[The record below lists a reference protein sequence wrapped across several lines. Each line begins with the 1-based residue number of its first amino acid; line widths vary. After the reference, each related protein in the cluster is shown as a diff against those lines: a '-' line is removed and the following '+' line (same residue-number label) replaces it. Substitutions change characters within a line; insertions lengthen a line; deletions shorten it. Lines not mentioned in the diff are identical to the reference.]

1 MIPGWH
7 SDFWT
12 PSVFKNLL
20 RKPPLCPA
28 EVRDRKE
35 NLAFGYFLG
44 AQLFLFVL
52 RSAARK
58 RSELLEVPA
67 RLERTSFGSENCRIS
82 YVRVVVNRRWCDL
95 RPGEATNGDI
105 KRDLFPGDL
114 RNLVTRK

>member
-44 AQLFLFVL
+44 AQLFTLQVVGDPKN
-52 RSAARK
+52 SAPWIAPN
-58 RSELLEVPA
+58 VPRA
-67 RLERTSFGSENCRIS
+67 NQNDMF
-82 YVRVVVNRRWCDL
+82 
-95 RPGEATNGDI
+95 
-105 KRDLFPGDL
+105 
-114 RNLVTRK
+114 